1 MLATLRKCRKS
12 RQLRKLK
19 DPDVAANSN
28 RIEVEWIK
36 TMERAN
42 INTLLDKLDSDD
54 GTLQVASLMNMVD
67 DKDYASVPKILRLLK
82 SPAADIR
89 SSAAYA
95 LGYLGRQDL
104 ESVGA
109 ALMDSLDDPEEI
121 VRSEVVEAMGELSYI
136 RAVAS
141 IEYLLRNDASPL
153 VRASAAE
160 SLGNLGVSEAI
171 YSLELALLDVDEDDS
186 VRAFSANSMGLLAT
200 EQLLPKLAEYVR
212 AEHSLSVKAELLAAM
227 YYQGAIEAM
236 NQLLSLL
243 DNADESLAIN
253 ILNILTDLTEREMRS
268 SLAEDGPDIHN
279 TLERCARR
287 FPILGT
293 HAEEIVAT
301 MDRRSLREKSGF

>member
-1 MLATLRKCRKS
+1 MS
-12 RQLRKLK
+12 G
-19 DPDVAANSN
+19 
-28 RIEVEWIK
+28 E
-36 TMERAN
+36 N
-42 INTLLDKLDSDD
+42 INRLLDNCDSDD
-54 GTLQVASLMNMVD
+54 GRLQITSLMDMVD
-67 DKDYASVPKILRLLK
+67 AKTYAATPKILRLLK

-104 ESVGA
+104 KSVGA

-121 VRSEVVEAMGELSYI
+121 VRSEVVEALGELSYI

-141 IEYLLRNDASPL
+141 IEYLLGNDASPL

-160 SLGNLGVSEAI
+160 ALGNLGVSEAI
-171 YSLELALLDVDEDDS
+171 SSLELALLDVDEDDS
-186 VRAFSANSMGLLAT
+186 VRAFAANSIGLLAT

-227 YYQGAIEAM
+227 YFQGAIGAIDR
-236 NQLLSLL
+236 LLSLL

-253 ILNILTDLTEREMRS
+253 ILNILTDLTERKLRS
-268 SLAEDGPDIHN
+268 GLAADAPHIN
-279 TLERCARR
+279 NILERCARR

-293 HAEEIVAT
+293 HAEEIMAT
-301 MDRRSLREKSGF
+301 MDRRSGSLVAG